1 MKETTKRAE
10 MQEQRA
16 ELQIQE
22 PEEHTC
28 SHCYGTGWVVMG
40 AENDFGE
47 YGEYYV
53 LCRKCAR
60 AYTEREGA

>member
-1 MKETTKRAE
+1 
-10 MQEQRA
+10 
-16 ELQIQE
+16 
-22 PEEHTC
+22 
-28 SHCYGTGWVVMG
+28 MG

>member
-1 MKETTKRAE
+1 

-22 PEEHTC
+22 PEDHMC
-28 SHCYGTGWVVMG
+28 SHCYGTSWVVTG

-47 YGEYYV
+47 YGESYV

-60 AYTEREGA
+60 PYNKREGTPA